1 MVNDKKET
9 EKDYRTLG
17 FKVSQELHE
26 KVKSKIESSGL
37 TAKDW
42 IEKAVALTETNSIK
56 EGSIEHKQDLNELEV
71 HTTRIY
77 ELVSNMIQRSV
88 VLKESAVR
96 ELTER
101 VAQKDTIISE
111 YQLKTKE
118 AIEESKL
125 ANETLKE
132 LEKEKE
138 DLIKQVEQLQATNEN
153 NQALIG
159 EYKEKIDTLSGL
171 VTKYQAFAEEN
182 QKLKE
187 DHSKER
193 DRLQSQVKEI
203 TLQTQ
208 DQQDK
213 IKELKQNIESLK
225 NNHVV
230 ELERITEKKDFEKD
244 RALLELEKE
253 YQNKLATTHEEHN
266 EKIKQLY
273 DEMAAIRK
281 EYEAKIEELKEQNKK
296 DVNNKKK

>member
-1 MVNDKKET
+1 LVNDKKET
-9 EKDYRTLG
+9 EKDYKTLG
-17 FKVSQELHE
+17 FKVSTELHN
-26 KVKSKIESSGL
+26 KVKEKIDASGL

-56 EGSIEHKQDLNELEV
+56 EGSIEHRQDLNELEV

-101 VAQKDTIISE
+101 VEQKDTIISE

-125 ANETLKE
+125 ANELAKE

-138 DLIKQVEQLQATNEN
+138 DLEKQVEQLQSTNEN

-171 VTKYQAFAEEN
+171 VTKYQAFEEEN
-182 QKLKE
+182 KKLTE
-187 DHSKER
+187 EFSKQRE
-193 DRLQSQVKEI
+193 RLQSQVKEI

-208 DQQDK
+208 DQKDE
-213 IKELKQNIESLK
+213 IKELKQTIESLK
-225 NNHVV
+225 NNHAT
-230 ELERITEKKDFEKD
+230 ELERTAEKKDFEKD
-244 RALLELEKE
+244 RALLELEKD
-253 YQNKLATTHEEHN
+253 YQNKLTTTHEEHN
-266 EKIKQLY
+266 EKVKQLY

-281 EYEAKIEELKEQNKK
+281 DYEAKIEELKDQNKK
-296 DVNNKKK
+296 DVNNRKK

>member
-138 DLIKQVEQLQATNEN
+138 DLIKQVEQLQATNKN

>member
-125 ANETLKE
+125 ANESAKE

-138 DLIKQVEQLQATNEN
+138 ELTKQVKQLQATNEN

-187 DHSKER
+187 DHSKESE
-193 DRLQSQVKEI
+193 RLQSQVKEI

-208 DQQDK
+208 DQQDE
-213 IKELKQNIESLK
+213 IKELKQMIENLR

-230 ELERITEKKDFEKD
+230 ELEHTTEKKDFEKD
-244 RALLELEKE
+244 RALLELERE
-253 YQNKLATTHEEHN
+253 YQNKLAVAHEDHN

-273 DEMAAIRK
+273 DELAAIRK
-281 EYEAKIEELKEQNKK
+281 DYEAKIEGLKEENKK

>member
-9 EKDYRTLG
+9 EKDYKTLG
-17 FKVSQELHE
+17 FKVSTELHN
-26 KVKSKIESSGL
+26 KVKEKIDASGL

-56 EGSIEHKQDLNELEV
+56 EGSIEHRQDLNELEV

-101 VAQKDTIISE
+101 VEQKDTIISE

-125 ANETLKE
+125 ANELAKE

-138 DLIKQVEQLQATNEN
+138 DLEKQVEQLQSTNEN

-171 VTKYQAFAEEN
+171 VTKYQAFEEEN
-182 QKLKE
+182 KKLTE
-187 DHSKER
+187 EFSKQRE
-193 DRLQSQVKEI
+193 RLQSQVKEI

-208 DQQDK
+208 DQKDE
-213 IKELKQNIESLK
+213 IKELKQTIESLK
-225 NNHVV
+225 NNHAT
-230 ELERITEKKDFEKD
+230 ELERTAEKKDFEKD
-244 RALLELEKE
+244 RALLELEKD
-253 YQNKLATTHEEHN
+253 YQNKLTTTHEEHN
-266 EKIKQLY
+266 EKVKQLY

-281 EYEAKIEELKEQNKK
+281 DYEAKIEELKDQNKK
-296 DVNNKKK
+296 DVNNRKK